1 MIKKIVINGPTGC
14 GNVFLQHL
22 INSNMVAQV
31 IWKNHDILGF
41 DSEEI
46 NLFPLRDPYQSIP
59 SGIEVRLGNLPPWE
73 QSDFDADFQFS
84 MKEKLIRHMA
94 TYLQFLNRVDYYD
107 YITPVAFDF
116 FTQEPEK
123 FLMYLHKNFDI
134 PFKDEKR
141 RISGEDLKKRIAES
155 GNTEINNRVPR
166 EKTLD
171 RKKID
176 MIVHNYEPI
185 GYLHKEY
192 SKRRESLRL
201 GENMLCLDND
211 L

>member
-1 MIKKIVINGPTGC
+1 MIKKIVINAPTGC

-22 INSNMVAQV
+22 INFNMVAQV
-31 IWKNHDILGF
+31 VWKNHDILGF

-46 NLFPLRDPYQSIP
+46 NLFPLRDPYQAIP

-73 QSDFDADFQFS
+73 KSDFDIDFEFS
-84 MKEKLIRHMA
+84 MKEKIIRHMA

-134 PFKDEKR
+134 PFKDEEK
-141 RISGEDLKKRIAES
+141 RISGKDLKKRIAES
-155 GNTEINNRVPR
+155 DNTEINHRVPR

-176 MIVHNYEPI
+176 MIVHNYEPME
-185 GYLHKEY
+185 YLHKQY
-192 SKRRESLRL
+192 SQRRESLRL